1 MTVSFEL
8 PELGKAT
15 GNGLNQESLGLLG
28 VEMAS
33 ENLPDDHMFSRMGG
47 WNVTFRASIVR
58 IAFFKLLGIGLV
70 AAFMATSP
78 HVGAFTAWSLTMSA
92 AINLV
97 ACAHYYWICECFRFK
112 PLIVHAL
119 LHPVRPFS
127 PISVSILPAGNVRAQ
142 TYRLPTYDKWMAKIP
157 RASAENKKLFEAQQE
172 HDKRAIYFQ
181 EVTTDGLRYA
191 ASKITPRVPFCSH
204 APVRSRLQLQ
214 RLARDAR

>member
-112 PLIVHAL
+112 PFLFMLCSTLSAHSHLSLFPSCPQGTSA
-119 LHPVRPFS
+119 HRPTGCPS
-127 PISVSILPAGNVRAQ
+127 
-142 TYRLPTYDKWMAKIP
+142 
-157 RASAENKKLFEAQQE
+157 
-172 HDKRAIYFQ
+172 
-181 EVTTDGLRYA
+181 TTRGWQR
-191 ASKITPRVPFCSH
+191 SH
-204 APVRSRLQLQ
+204 AHRPRTRNSLKRSRNTTSAQSTF
-214 RLARDAR
+214 RR